1 VVAWAVSSAFGRW
14 LLELGALPDERALD
28 DVLAR
33 QSERMPTA
41 SVAYVL
47 GYADERTLAGVL
59 AAASGR
65 PAIVLDE
72 SVVEL
77 ALLDGIDDDVWLSS
91 QMVPVAIDGGAV
103 IVAAAHPE
111 QLDARV
117 LSRLAARGPIVVA
130 MALAVTVARTVRAG
144 LAARRRG
151 ETLWVGPSVE
161 LTATIDRARAAMV
174 GVDDATVEAGAPVAD
189 AAVAARA
196 VKDDSTKEIH
206 VRELFDRDREVDSA
220 VDDELPSVPNQIAI
234 LAPRGAAW
242 PTDGPW
248 SRGGAGSVV
257 DAELAIDEGDAAD
270 DDVAPL
276 VRALAAGPTPAI
288 DGTARVLIVDD
299 DYATRQ
305 LLVKEFAP
313 RGYQVSTAAAG
324 DDAIAALGEQAPDV
338 VIADILLPG
347 VDGFRLCRAIKRTPR
362 LRDVGVIL
370 MSAVIESGR
379 VTPEVLLRYAADG
392 YAAKPLDTIRLLR
405 IVRELLGRRR
415 EAARTAADEVHLR
428 RALDRYEAGDGGG
441 AISTLRDRLA
451 DEPTSVRVR
460 FALANMLQR
469 SLHRDDAVREYEA
482 VVEHAPDYFPAL
494 TRLAYLYYERGET
507 RRAIETWRRA
517 LPHCA
522 DRELRRN
529 IELFVRSLSA

>member
-1 VVAWAVSSAFGRW
+1 MSNAFGRW
-14 LLELGALPDERALD
+14 LVELGALPDEAALD

-47 GYADERTLAGVL
+47 GYADERTLASVL
-59 AAASGR
+59 AAATVR

-72 SVVEL
+72 SVVDL
-77 ALLDGIDDDVWLSS
+77 TLLDGVAPEVWLGS
-91 QMVPVAIDGGAV
+91 QLVPVAVDGHTV
-103 IVAAAHPE
+103 HVAAAHPD

-117 LSRLAARGPIVVA
+117 LAALAARGTVA
-130 MALAVTVARTVRAG
+130 VAIGLAVTVARTVRAA

-151 ETLWVGPSVE
+151 DEVWHGPVVEPTDTAVGP
-161 LTATIDRARAAMV
+161 RAVMV
-174 GVDDATVEAGAPVAD
+174 GIDDERTVD
-189 AAVAARA
+189 AAPSVDAAAAARV

-206 VRELFDRDREVDSA
+206 VRELMEREDDSA
-220 VDDELPSVPNQIAI
+220 IIDAELPGMSSSQVPM

-248 SRGGAGSVV
+248 SRPGSFAA
-257 DAELAIDEGDAAD
+257 DDAAD
-270 DDVAPL
+270 DEGGDAAADGDVADF
-276 VRALAAGPTPAI
+276 VRLLTDGPTPATE
-288 DGTARVLIVDD
+288 GAASVLIVDD

-305 LLVKEFAP
+305 LLVKEFTP
-313 RGYQVSTAAAG
+313 RGYQVATAAAG
-324 DDAIAALGEQAPDV
+324 DDALAALRELAPDV

-347 VDGFRLCRAIKRTPR
+347 VDGFRLCRAIKQTPR

-415 EAARTAADEVHLR
+415 EAARAAGDERHLR
-428 RALDRYEAGDGGG
+428 RALDRYEAGDGDG
-441 AISTLRDRLA
+441 AIAVLRGRLDQA
-451 DEPTSVRVR
+451 PTSVRVR

-469 SLHRDDAVREYEA
+469 SHHRDDAVREYEA
-482 VVEHAPDYFPAL
+482 VVSHAPDYFPAL

-507 RRAIETWRRA
+507 RRAVETWRRA
-517 LPHCA
+517 LPHCP
-522 DRELRRN
+522 DRDLRRN
-529 IELFVRSLSA
+529 IELFVRSLAG